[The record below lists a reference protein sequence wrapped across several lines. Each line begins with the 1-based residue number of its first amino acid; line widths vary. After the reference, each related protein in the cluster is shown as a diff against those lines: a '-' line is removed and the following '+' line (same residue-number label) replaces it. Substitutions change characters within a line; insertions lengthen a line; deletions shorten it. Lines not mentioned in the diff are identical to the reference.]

1 MRVKRGLGA
10 KCKPSI
16 NRDAEGFKGINIP
29 QIHVNDHLLDIC
41 FHKSIPFFS
50 GTSPTTRKHICNLE
64 PFSVRETSRFEVF
77 DTRDRELVP
86 HHDVYA

>member
-1 MRVKRGLGA
+1 MLTEHKLAVV
-10 KCKPSI
+10 
-16 NRDAEGFKGINIP
+16 AEGFKGKTLP
-29 QIHVNDHLLDIC
+29 QIHVNEHLLDVC

-64 PFSVRETSRFEVF
+64 PFSVRETSRFKFRSEVF